1 MSQNEVMTVVV
12 LGALVLLFVWLWL
25 RDRKAKRNGEAQPI
39 SGVMSVF
46 NEAFSPEA
54 ARAAEIRE
62 IQNELPAEAPT
73 PGDPLN
79 PGR

>member
-1 MSQNEVMTVVV
+1 MSQNEIITVVI
-12 LGALVLLFVWLWL
+12 LGAFFSLLVWLWL

-39 SGVMSVF
+39 SGIMSVL

-73 PGDPLN
+73 PGDPPN
-79 PGR
+79 PSR